1 MGAAGPGPALQRVP
15 LDEVDEADAGTHARP
30 PSGFQRAARLGSA
43 WAGWRARSPWRA
55 VAVLVGSLGLAVTLA
70 VTTPSL
76 VTAHERST
84 VLRPGAF
91 AGAIRTSAAPAVRW
105 TVTVDDRVP
114 PLLVGDTVV
123 VATGPGPDDRS
134 LAGLDVVTG
143 AVRWQRPLGADPRP
157 AEVRCLEVQ
166 GSVACTLGPDQV
178 DERVATRS
186 GLAPTRDAAALVL
199 LDPATGEVLRRAT
212 TPGRVVSLA
221 TDDEL
226 DGDVVLAAIADG
238 VLTIRRTDPAT
249 GEVRWVA
256 TRPSAFPAAST
267 SRVRVS
273 VGGGLVVATAEGS
286 TLVVHLDDGVPVPPP
301 ADATGTD
308 ETALLSDGTLVR
320 TRYRVHAVG
329 VDVVSELS
337 HGDGEP
343 WLTTRGVPVEPTVT
357 DGSSELVFTSSV
369 LAGGPMGGR
378 VRAYAPGR
386 TDPEWHALTPARE
399 IAVDAGGRVVLRAAG
414 ALVGLDVE
422 SGRTVWRRT
431 FGLGMGP
438 VFSDGRLVV
447 VQRTSPGDGSALV
460 ALDLRSG
467 APEWV
472 APLPPGARTVVQ
484 LGAHLYVVSDDAL
497 TALR

>member
-1 MGAAGPGPALQRVP
+1 MGAAGPSPALQRVP
-15 LDEVDEADAGTHARP
+15 LDEVDEADGGTGVRP
-30 PSGFQRAARLGSA
+30 PSAFQRASRVAGA
-43 WAGWRARSPWRA
+43 WSGWRARRPWRA
-55 VAVLVGSLGLAVTLA
+55 IGVLVGSLGLAVTLA

-91 AGAIRTSAAPAVRW
+91 AGAIRTSSPPAARW
-105 TVTVDDRVP
+105 TVAVDDRVLP
-114 PLLVGDTVV
+114 VLVGDTVV
-123 VATGPGPDDRS
+123 VATGPGPDDRA

-143 AVRWQRPLGADPRP
+143 ALRWQRPLGVDPRP
-157 AEVRCLEVQ
+157 AEVRCLEVEAR
-166 GSVACTLGPDQV
+166 VACTLGPDQV

-186 GLAPTRDAAALVL
+186 GQAPAPDVAALVL
-199 LDPATGEVLRRAT
+199 LDPSTGEVLRRAS
-212 TPGRVVSLA
+212 TPGRVVSVETHDALA
-221 TDDEL
+221 
-226 DGDVVLAAIADG
+226 GDVVLAAIADG
-238 VLTIRRTDPAT
+238 VLTIRRLDPET
-249 GEVRWVA
+249 GAVRWVA

-267 SRVRVS
+267 SRVHLT

-286 TLVVHLDDGVPVPPP
+286 TLVVHVDDGAPVPPP

-337 HGDGEP
+337 QGDGEP
-343 WLTTRGVPVEPTVT
+343 WLTTRGVPVEPGVS
-357 DGSSELVFTSSV
+357 DGSSSLVFTSSV

-386 TDPEWHALTPARE
+386 SDPSWHALTPARE
-399 IAVDAGGRVVLRAAG
+399 IAVDAAGRVVLRAAG
-414 ALVGLDVE
+414 ALVGLDAAT
-422 SGRTVWRRT
+422 GRTVWRRT

-460 ALDLRSG
+460 ALDLRTG

-472 APLPPGARTVVQ
+472 APLPAGARTVVQ
-484 LGAHLYVVSDDAL
+484 LGAHLYAVSDDAL